1 MDETFKQSLRSFFKR
16 EWEYKQGSADD
27 FIYDFEE
34 WINKEGFDLSCILQY
49 KIKK

>member
-1 MDETFKQSLRSFFKR
+1 MDKTFKYELKKFFQK

-34 WINKEGFDLSCILQY
+34 WLEDKGFDLSTVLQY
-49 KIKK
+49 KK